1 MAIDDNREKQD
12 KVYVSFVK
20 LILRERKN
28 IWIYHK
34 KVILAMKERE
44 KMAPNNIK
52 QVKKK
57 KTKIEL
63 IEMTS

>member
-20 LILRERKN
+20 LVLRERKN
-28 IWIYHK
+28 MDIYHFK

-44 KMAPNNIK
+44 KMAPNDK
-52 QVKKK
+52 LKRKRQK
-57 KTKIEL
+57 
-63 IEMTS
+63 

>member
-1 MAIDDNREKQD
+1 
-12 KVYVSFVK
+12 
-20 LILRERKN
+20 
-28 IWIYHK
+28 
-34 KVILAMKERE
+34 MKERE